1 MHGYT
6 VRPTVSVTGI
16 MSPSHGF
23 RYRYHI
29 TVSRFQVPVSYH
41 RLTVS
46 GTGIMSPSH
55 GFRYRYHITVSRFQV
70 PVSYHRLTVSGTGI
84 ISPSHGFRYQ
94 YHVTVSRFQVPVSC
108 HRLTVSGTGI
118 ISPSH
123 GFTAK
128 SHGKQNSLNPL
139 IHWSQSLVKHNF
151 LHFRFA
157 LVMVLDQYLW
167 ISSPATS
174 TSIFQSFWNSK
185 HRFCYAYSGCLKSY
199 NDENIYLGVDS
210 IKLF

>member
-1 MHGYT
+1 MHGYA

-23 RYRYHI
+23 
-29 TVSRFQVPVSYH
+29 
-41 RLTVS
+41 TVS

-55 GFRYRYHITVSRFQV
+55 GF
-70 PVSYHRLTVSGTGI
+70 TVSGTGI
-84 ISPSHGFRYQ
+84 MSPSHGF
-94 YHVTVSRFQVPVSC
+94 
-108 HRLTVSGTGI
+108 TVSGTGI
-118 ISPSH
+118 MSPSH

-167 ISSPATS
+167 ISPPTTS

-199 NDENIYLGVDS
+199 NDQNIYLGVVS